1 MTPMN
6 AARKEFLAEWIK
18 YGAKL
23 FNRAE
28 AHGVEW
34 RRMPIQN
41 VPAAVDFAEEFA
53 KPDPRSFQDFFPI
66 NQ

>member
-6 AARKEFLAEWIK
+6 EARKEFMRRWIA
-18 YGAKL
+18 YGAQM

-34 RRMPIQN
+34 RALPMEK

-53 KPDPRSFQDFFPI
+53 KPDPRSYQDFFPI